1 MHFRR
6 LPFYHPFFFFLLSH
20 PNIGTFR
27 YLFCGINYNVYRM
40 KKSTLIFTM
49 ILTAAALAVT
59 ACTDTYI
66 PEPGTEASGGK
77 AIGFSVS
84 VAAPGGRAAVAV
96 ADTLLPLLSEAA
108 GQDASVAFSAEPVE
122 AGPDS
127 RAAEV
132 TAPGM
137 MGHFG
142 VFAHRTRTDNVK
154 EFYIHDSR
162 VNLADD
168 GSCTMADRHEWPEDK
183 SVLRFYAYWPY
194 LSEAVARPS
203 QAGDAF
209 SLGYTVPA
217 DMGAQHDLM
226 VAQSVD
232 FAGDAYT
239 SVPLTFR
246 HLCTQVTVRLAKGL
260 ADFRIDNVSFTGI
273 EASGSYDYA
282 SGWTLA
288 GGQGSSFTG
297 AYADAA
303 DGVFTFMMLPQQTS
317 SSARLTVSVHNHIS
331 GKDETY
337 YLNLGQNWPE
347 GYRVTYEVRLV
358 PEFDLE
364 FVSEAQLQDAHYVI
378 MPCSI
383 RAQDIAV
390 GWTVESADSWATV
403 RTSLTDL
410 QQQGFWI
417 VDDRGA
423 ATAGGAESVKDIPV
437 YVFLE
442 ENTTAA
448 SRTGTLKLYPTGYP
462 EAARTFTY
470 EQLPVYRMA
479 GGLGFERFED
489 DFGVSRL
496 KEPTWPFGFL
506 WDRYVT
512 YTSSDF
518 FYRLIIHWSAQDAI
532 SNNNASAYVKST
544 YQFLRKTT
552 VTIDYKVLNDLGDTA
567 DDDDT
572 GVANSWGLYN
582 TQGIGTIA
590 EIEDVFDGWGIQKDT
605 AGGKVDLVQRY
616 AAKVA
621 VMKNKFTKETK
632 TQSSGGTE
640 VEYDVPVIKESDI
653 VWYLPVAAEYSL
665 HADMQYPLSGT
676 YWTSRAIDDN
686 VNAVAFIAGSGAGA
700 GNRPRTDEYRI
711 RCARK

>member
-1 MHFRR
+1 
-6 LPFYHPFFFFLLSH
+6 
-20 PNIGTFR
+20 
-27 YLFCGINYNVYRM
+27 
-40 KKSTLIFTM
+40 M

-66 PEPGTEASGGK
+66 PEPDTEVSGGK
-77 AIGFSVS
+77 AIGFTVS
-84 VAAPGGRAAVAV
+84 MASMGGRSAVAV
-96 ADTLLPLLSEAA
+96 ADTVLPLFSETA
-108 GQDASVAFSAEPVE
+108 GQNASVVFSASPVE
-122 AGPDS
+122 GVAGS
-127 RAAEV
+127 RAAAV
-132 TAPGM
+132 TAPSM

-154 EFYIHDSR
+154 EFYIRDSR
-162 VNLADD
+162 VDLTET
-168 GSCTMADRHEWPEDK
+168 GGCTMTDRYEWPEDK

-194 LSEAVARPS
+194 LSEAVTRPS

-209 SLGYTVPA
+209 SVGYTVPA
-217 DMGAQHDLM
+217 DMAAQSDLM

-232 FAGDAYT
+232 FSGDAYT

-246 HLCTQVTVRLAKGL
+246 HLCSQVTVRLAKGL

-273 EASGSYDYA
+273 EASGTYDYA
-282 SGWTLA
+282 SGWTL
-288 GGQGSSFTG
+288 GGGVSSFTG

-303 DGVFTFMMLPQQTS
+303 DGVFTFMMLPQQTT

-347 GYRVTYEVRLV
+347 GYQVTYEVRLV

-364 FVSEAQLQDAHYVI
+364 FVSEAQVQDAHYVM

-383 RAQDIAV
+383 KAQDIAV

-417 VDDRGA
+417 VDDRGT
-423 ATAGGAESVKDIPV
+423 ATASGAESTKDIPV

-442 ENTTAA
+442 ENTSTAA
-448 SRTGTLKLYPTGYP
+448 RTGTLKLYPTGYP

-470 EQLPVYRMA
+470 EQLPVYRTD
-479 GGLGFERFED
+479 GGLGFERFEY
-489 DFGVSRL
+489 DFGVNRL

-518 FYRLIIHWSAQDAI
+518 FYRLIIHLSAQDAI
-532 SNNNASAYVKST
+532 SENNASAYVTSK
-544 YQFLRKTT
+544 YQFLSKTT

-567 DDDDT
+567 DDAACGLD
-572 GVANSWGLYN
+572 NSWGLYN

-590 EIEDVFDGWGIQKDT
+590 EIESVFDGWNIKKDT
-605 AGGKVDLVQRY
+605 VGSKIDLVQRY

-621 VMKNKFTKETK
+621 IMKNKFTKETK
-632 TQSSGGTE
+632 TQSSAGTE
-640 VEYDVPVIKESDI
+640 VEYDVPVINESDV
-653 VWYLPVAAEYSL
+653 VWYLPVAAEYRQ
-665 HADMQYPLSGT
+665 HADTQYPLSGT
-676 YWTSRAIDDN
+676 YWTSLAIDDN
-686 VNAVAFIAGSGAGA
+686 VNAVAYIAGADA
-700 GNRPRTDEYRI
+700 DTGNMQRTNEYRI